1 MASFIINGGYPL
13 AGELKMHGAK
23 NAALPILAASL
34 LAKGEQ
40 QISDIPNLLD
50 IQVMLDILRALGVKA
65 TYEDYRVSLDTS
77 SISSTNIPED
87 LMGKMRSSIFLM
99 GPLLAKYGYVTL
111 SRPGGCA
118 IGERPID
125 LHLYGLRALGAQIIE
140 DQGFIKCEAKSLHG
154 ARIHLRYPSVGAT
167 QNIMMAATLAE
178 GTTRISNAAREPE
191 VVDLQNFL
199 NQMGA
204 NIVGAGT
211 DLITIE
217 GVKNLRPVSYTVIPD
232 RIITGTMLLA
242 AAITRGEIALL
253 NVRPQHNEAL
263 LAALE
268 ACGIEIRTYRD
279 IMTLKVNQPLRA
291 VDMIETAPY
300 PGFPTDLQ
308 SLMMAF
314 LATVEGTTVFKEK
327 VFEGRFKHVDEL
339 NRMGTRITIDLNRAF
354 VRGVQGLSGAEV
366 VATDLRAGAALV
378 LAGLRAEDV
387 TTVSGIHHIDRGYQQ
402 LEVMLQGLGARIV
415 RVDEE

>member
-13 AGELKMHGAK
+13 AGELTIHGAK
-23 NAALPILAASL
+23 NAALPILAASIMAEGVQEIHDIPVL
-34 LAKGEQ
+34 
-40 QISDIPNLLD
+40 SDIR
-50 IQVMLDILRALGVKA
+50 VMLQILRTLGVKA
-65 TYEDYRVSLDTS
+65 THQDHKVTLDTTS
-77 SISSTNIPED
+77 LCSADIPEE
-87 LMGKMRSSIFLM
+87 LMGKMRSSIFLI
-99 GPLLAKYGYVTL
+99 GPLLTKCGHVTL

-125 LHLYGLRALGAQIIE
+125 LHLQGLRALGAQISE
-140 DQGFIKCEAKSLHG
+140 DHGYIKCEAKSLQG

-167 QNIMMAATLAE
+167 ENIMMAATLAK

-191 VVDLQNFL
+191 IVDLQNYL
-199 NQMGA
+199 NKMGA
-204 NIVGAGT
+204 KIKGAGS
-211 DLITIE
+211 DLIVIE
-217 GVKNLRPVSYTVIPD
+217 GVERLSPVSYTVIPD
-232 RIITGTMLLA
+232 RIITGTMLIA
-242 AAITRGEIALL
+242 AAITRGEVALM

-263 LAALE
+263 LANLE
-268 ACGIEIRTYRD
+268 ACGIEIRTYHD
-279 IMTLKVNQPLRA
+279 IITLKVNQPLRA
-291 VDMIETAPY
+291 VERIETDPY

-339 NRMGTRITIDLNRAF
+339 NRMGTKITTDLNRAF
-354 VRGVQGLSGAEV
+354 VRGVLQLSGAKV

-378 LAGLRAEDV
+378 LAGLHAADV

-402 LEVMLQGLGARIV
+402 FEAMLQELGARIV
-415 RVDEE
+415 RVEDE

>member
-13 AGELKMHGAK
+13 AGELKVHGAK

-99 GPLLAKYGYVTL
+99 GPLLAKYGSVTL

-339 NRMGTRITIDLNRAF
+339 NRMGTKITIDLNRAF

-378 LAGLRAEDV
+378 LAGLRAADI